1 MVQYEARD
9 VKLQNLLATRRD
21 KTFPYNMHQNLHI
34 AYCFQ
39 SRHVHRDT
47 IVKLDSSTSSNTRW
61 LACIK
66 DKVINFM
73 SFFHV
78 KHLISEVISQAWKR
92 FFVVFWSFFSSQ
104 HLLQVTAS
112 GVLVNLKA
120 TWLKP
125 TERGEKKKRVM
136 VWGLCVCVCVNWRGE
151 ELESPQCRCNPG
163 PSATL
168 RQLRAGPAR
177 GSDRGG
183 WRVRSSHPAGLL
195 LRSGAGNLD
204 RKLDLCPAE
213 PGQQGS
219 EAARGQGSQ
228 RGRGAELRMT
238 NMFSLIHSFLFS
250 SECLSPLSPPFS
262 HCTDPRFCDQLSLP
276 RLPPDGSSTPLLTVH
291 TSGNTVY
298 PGQHVLLSYHNK
310 KILKKY

>member
-9 VKLQNLLATRRD
+9 VKLQNHLATRRD

-39 SRHVHRDT
+39 SRHVHWDT
-47 IVKLDSSTSSNTRW
+47 IVKLDSSTSSSTRL

-136 VWGLCVCVCVNWRGE
+136 VWGLCVCVC
-151 ELESPQCRCNPG
+151 ELKGGRAGKPPVQVQSRAIRDA
-163 PSATL
+163 PSAS
-168 RQLRAGPAR
+168 RRA
-177 GSDRGG
+177 
-183 WRVRSSHPAGLL
+183 
-195 LRSGAGNLD
+195 
-204 RKLDLCPAE
+204 
-213 PGQQGS
+213 S
-219 EAARGQGSQ
+219 EGFRQ
-228 RGRGAELRMT
+228 RGVEGEI
-238 NMFSLIHSFLFS
+238 FSPRWPS
-250 SECLSPLSPPFS
+250 SAKRSW
-262 HCTDPRFCDQLSLP
+262 
-276 RLPPDGSSTPLLTVH
+276 
-291 TSGNTVY
+291 
-298 PGQHVLLSYHNK
+298 
-310 KILKKY
+310 